1 MKFWFLFTQEKNENL
16 ELYQKRSVSNAYKRA
31 MKIWKHGSLFVWRKL
46 TQEIQQKTQKIQ
58 INKLFSIWIVLSN
71 NEKRK
76 RCRKDFLASTENA
89 IRSKFNFENKKIIWK
104 IWIKELDKLQKEKKV
119 QNIRGK
125 YISRR
130 SLYLWIKKV

>member
-1 MKFWFLFTQEKNENL
+1 
-16 ELYQKRSVSNAYKRA
+16 
-31 MKIWKHGSLFVWRKL
+31 MKIWKHGSLLVWRKL

-58 INKLFSIWIVLSN
+58 INKLFSIWIVLSK
-71 NEKRK
+71 NEKSK
-76 RCRKDFLASTENA
+76 RCRKDFFASTENA

-119 QNIRGK
+119 QNIREK